1 MNTMD
6 LSDFEAA
13 RPLLTSILLVVGTLW
28 IFVACVGLLR
38 LPDLLCRSH
47 AMGKAMTLG
56 ITLVLLAVALQ
67 LGAEKAGL
75 KVVLAILFQF
85 LTIPV
90 AGHLLSLLAYRKN
103 VPRWR
108 HRPMDRQERSIENP
122 KS

>member
-1 MNTMD
+1 MTEM
-6 LSDFEAA
+6 FEII
-13 RPLLTSILLVVGTLW
+13 RPYLTCILLIAGTLW

-56 ITLVLLAVALQ
+56 ITLILLAVALQ

-75 KVVLAILFQF
+75 KVMLAILFQF

-90 AGHLLSLLAYRKN
+90 AGHLISLLAYRKN
-103 VPRWR
+103 MPRWR
-108 HRPMDRQERSIENP
+108 HRPMDRQERSIE
-122 KS
+122 KSNS

>member
-1 MNTMD
+1 MAQV
-6 LSDFEAA
+6 FEQV
-13 RPLLTSILLVVGTLW
+13 RPYLTSLLLVMGTVW
-28 IFVACVGLLR
+28 IFIACIGLLR

-67 LGAEKAGL
+67 LGLEQAGL
-75 KVVLAILFQF
+75 KVFLAILFQF

-90 AGHLLSLLAYRKN
+90 AGHLLSLLAHRKN

-108 HRPMDRQERSIENP
+108 HRPMDRH
-122 KS
+122 

>member
-1 MNTMD
+1 MA
-6 LSDFEAA
+6 LLDFDTI
-13 RPLLTSILLVVGTLW
+13 RPYLTCILLVTGTIW
-28 IFVACVGLLR
+28 IFIACVGLLR

-47 AMGKAMTLG
+47 ATGMAMTMG

-67 LGAEKAGL
+67 LGLEEAGL
-75 KVVLAILFQF
+75 KVFLAILFQF

-108 HRPMDRQERSIENP
+108 HRPIDRQKRSVEN
-122 KS
+122 SNS